1 MVMTLQTL
9 WGAVFLCSIV
19 TASGLAQGSTQ
30 DLQQLKAKLQQL
42 EGMMRSLQGE
52 IAAVERAQ
60 KAQAPP
66 VSAAPSKPPKM
77 PWPDLPLTYL
87 GEETRDRQ
95 VANDDP
101 IDAPRLNNEELDPTL
116 RGFFR
121 LPGTETLVRVRGLVN
136 TDFCYDLNV
145 AGLWYGGCVSPSFPP
160 NPPPNTSTP
169 PILFRPCPP
178 TPP

>member
-9 WGAVFLCSIV
+9 WGAVFLCLIV

-52 IAAVERAQ
+52 IAAVEQAQ
-60 KAQAPP
+60 RAQAPP
-66 VSAAPSKPPKM
+66 ISAAPSKPPKM

-101 IDAPRLNNEELDPTL
+101 IDAPRLKNQELDPPL
-116 RGFFR
+116 KESFR
-121 LPGTETLVRVRGLVN
+121 FPVPQTPL
-136 TDFCYDLNV
+136 
-145 AGLWYGGCVSPSFPP
+145 AVSP
-160 NPPPNTSTP
+160 
-169 PILFRPCPP
+169 
-178 TPP
+178 

>member
-1 MVMTLQTL
+1 MTLQTL

-121 LPGTETLVRVRGLVN
+121 LPGTETLVRVRGFVK
-136 TDFCYDLNV
+136 TDFFYDLNV
-145 AGLWYGGCVSPSFPP
+145 AGLW
-160 NPPPNTSTP
+160 
-169 PILFRPCPP
+169 
-178 TPP
+178 